1 MGELISPARAKGIK
15 RMLWATLACAV
26 LLVLFAVLAA
36 VTGNTPYA
44 ITLAVVGALLLA
56 SAGFTLRVLP
66 ERGLRAR
73 RGAIATGVLMLLLAL
88 PAVQIWVGLI
98 MAIGG
103 VGMLFIVFSKEIE
116 A

>member
-1 MGELISPARAKGIK
+1 M
-15 RMLWATLACAV
+15 
-26 LLVLFAVLAA
+26 
-36 VTGNTPYA
+36 
-44 ITLAVVGALLLA
+44 
-56 SAGFTLRVLP
+56 LP
-66 ERGLRAR
+66 ERDIRAR

-103 VGMLFIVFSKEIE
+103 VGMIFVVLSKEVE

>member
-1 MGELISPARAKGIK
+1 METVLSEARAKGIK

-26 LLVLFAVLAA
+26 LIALFAILAA

-44 ITLAVVGALLLA
+44 ITLTVVGAFLFA

-66 ERGLRAR
+66 ERGIRAR
-73 RGAIATGVLMLLLAL
+73 RSAIVTGVLLLLLAL
-88 PAVQIWVGLI
+88 PAVQIWVGLL

-103 VGMLFIVFSKEIE
+103 VGMLFIIFSKEVE
-116 A
+116 T